1 MVIAGAI
8 EGLADAAVLQRL
20 IEDAGASL
28 GPVYGGR
35 GKGHLVGRLA
45 AYNTAARLSP
55 WVVLIDLDRQTE
67 CAARVRVQWLPDVA
81 PLMCFRIV
89 VRAIEAW
96 LLADPERLGRFLGV
110 PQTSI
115 PVYPETLGDPKRDLV
130 DLARQSKRLHI
141 REDMVPR
148 PGSGRSVGPAYTSRL
163 IEFVLDHRAGWRPEV
178 AAGYADSLARCLKCI
193 RELVRRSQQTI
204 SAAPSPRGRRR

>member
-1 MVIAGAI
+1 M
-8 EGLADAAVLQRL
+8 ADAAILQRL
-20 IEDAGASL
+20 IESTGASL

-35 GKGHLVGRLA
+35 GKSHLVGRLA
-45 AYNTAARLSP
+45 AYNAAARLNP

-67 CAARVRVQWLPDVA
+67 CAPRLRAQWLPDVA

-110 PQTSI
+110 AQTSI
-115 PVYPETLGDPKRDLV
+115 PVYPETLSDPKRDMI
-130 DLARQSKRLHI
+130 DLARQSKRRHI

-148 PGSGRSVGPAYTSRL
+148 LGSGRSVGPAYTSRL
-163 IEFVLDHRAGWRPEV
+163 IEFVLDRSTGWRPEV
-178 AAGYADSLARCLKCI
+178 AAGYADSLARCLTCI
-193 RELVRRSQQTI
+193 RKLVQRSQQRPGGAT
-204 SAAPSPRGRRR
+204 SPRRRRRR